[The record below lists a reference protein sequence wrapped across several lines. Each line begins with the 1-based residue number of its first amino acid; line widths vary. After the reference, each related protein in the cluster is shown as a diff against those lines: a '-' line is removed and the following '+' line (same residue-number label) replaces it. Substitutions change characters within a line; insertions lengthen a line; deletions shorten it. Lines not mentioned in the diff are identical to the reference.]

1 MLPAALVSPETARLL
16 DMLGEGTIDDKLRK
30 LLENKSELKEINVR
44 LRSELEDE
52 RLRISSLEKK
62 LASHVSKIQDSQES
76 AQDLHELQRTY
87 TKEINEF
94 KMRNQ
99 KLDHENI
106 VIKQDV
112 GGLVLL
118 RSITDMFLCFRGS
131 GSFRHEKKRN
141 FFGTVVLNHGSLKS
155 GES

>member
-1 MLPAALVSPETARLL
+1 LYTDNEEGSQSVGNGEVRSVLPAALVSPETAKLL
-16 DMLGEGTIDDKLRK
+16 DQLGEGTIDDKLRR
-30 LLENKSELKEINVR
+30 LLENKSELKEINAR
-44 LRSELEDE
+44 LTCELEDE
-52 RLRISSLEKK
+52 RMRISSLEKK
-62 LASHVSKIQDSQES
+62 LTSHLSKMQDSQES

-112 GGLVLL
+112 G
-118 RSITDMFLCFRGS
+118 
-131 GSFRHEKKRN
+131 
-141 FFGTVVLNHGSLKS
+141 FFGFFGFFGFLSDT
-155 GES
+155 